1 MSKCIGCG
9 APLQIESPDMVGY
22 TKSLDNLLCERCFRI
37 KNYSDYKIVIKTNN
51 DFLPILNK
59 IAVTSSL
66 VVLVV
71 DLFHIPR
78 TLEALKQY
86 LPNDVLLVLT
96 KRDLLPRFAYDVKL
110 KEYFKRYSLNVV
122 DTIIISSMKNYH
134 FDTLIA
140 KIREYQKD
148 KNVYVVGFTNAG
160 KSTMINRLIYNY
172 GSTSPNITTS
182 FLPTTTI
189 DTIEIA
195 LDDDLTLIDT
205 PGLLEEGNII
215 NYIDPDIMKQITP
228 QKEIKPITYQIKE
241 KQTIVVD
248 DFVRVDC
255 YEENS
260 LTFYMANAL
269 EFRRIFKET
278 DALTNLEKHHLKV
291 SNNNDIVISGLG
303 FIKVVNEG
311 VFDIYTIKG
320 VDVYTRDALI

>member
-228 QKEIKPITYQIKE
+228 QK
-241 KQTIVVD
+241 IV
-248 DFVRVDC
+248 
-255 YEENS
+255 
-260 LTFYMANAL
+260 L
-269 EFRRIFKET
+269 
-278 DALTNLEKHHLKV
+278 H
-291 SNNNDIVISGLG
+291 
-303 FIKVVNEG
+303 FIW
-311 VFDIYTIKG
+311 
-320 VDVYTRDALI
+320 LMH